1 MALNFLVPI
10 FAANPTDTYI
20 LLWQLRYKR
29 SHWFRGL
36 DPAAALVER
45 LRSEDLYVGVGL
57 AANRHGPN
65 ERCKASCTVGIPALW
80 IDLDIA
86 GTAHQKPNLPPTIED
101 ALRLI
106 PTDLPPSMIVH
117 TGHGVQCWWL
127 LREPWLFANSE
138 ERVRAADLARRF
150 NLLFK
155 LRAKERGW
163 DVDSVSDLARVLRIP
178 GSTNTKIHGAHCPV
192 YVYRDSQ
199 HRYGVTE
206 LQGYLDAAGID
217 DVQNGRCRRA
227 AATRQSDDS
236 WVELRP
242 DANPPSEK
250 FQLLCE
256 IEPRFLRSW
265 KHKRK
270 DLQDQSPS
278 AYDMSLATFAA
289 RVMWSDQEVADLLI
303 AHRRKHDADLKLRQD
318 YYRRTI
324 EKARAAAAAYWSG
337 LEADVEGGEDSQAQ
351 QGV

>member
-10 FAANPTDTYI
+10 FAAKPADTYV
-20 LLWQLRYKR
+20 LLWQLRGKR
-29 SHWFRGL
+29 SHWFQDL

-45 LRSEDLYVGVGL
+45 LQNEDQYVGAGL
-57 AANRHGPN
+57 SASNQGPS
-65 ERCKASCTVGIPALW
+65 ERCKANSTIGISALW
-80 IDLDIA
+80 IDLDVA
-86 GTAHQKPNLPPTIED
+86 GPAHRKENLPPTIED
-101 ALRLI
+101 ALALI
-106 PTDLPPSMIVH
+106 PTDLPPSIIVH
-117 TGHGVQCWWL
+117 TGHGVQSWWIF
-127 LREPWLFANSE
+127 RKPWLFADSE

-163 DVDSVSDLARVLRIP
+163 GVDSVSDLARVLRIP
-178 GSTNTKIHGAHCPV
+178 GSTNTKVPGANCRV
-192 YVYRDSQ
+192 YIYRDCAQ
-199 HRYGVTE
+199 RYDVTE

-217 DVQNGRCRRA
+217 NVQNDLSRRPA
-227 AATRQSDDS
+227 VTCQSDDS

-256 IEPRFLRSW
+256 IEPRVLRSW

-289 RVMWSDQEVADLLI
+289 RVNWSNQEIADLLI
-303 AHRRKHDADLKLRQD
+303 AHRRKHGADLKLRLD

-324 EKARAAAAAYWSG
+324 DKARAAAAAYWAE
-337 LEADVEGGEDSQAQ
+337 LETEVQGQDSQAQ
-351 QGV
+351 QDF